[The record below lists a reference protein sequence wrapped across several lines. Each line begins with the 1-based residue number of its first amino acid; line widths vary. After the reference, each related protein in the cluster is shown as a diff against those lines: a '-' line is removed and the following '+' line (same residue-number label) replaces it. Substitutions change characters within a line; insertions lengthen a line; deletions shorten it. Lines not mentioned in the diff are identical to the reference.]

1 MALFI
6 KIFYYMEGKTMKKT
20 LISITAAILTIFAF
34 ASCTKDLVTNEQNA
48 ENKPENNNVL
58 TSIIK
63 KDATEEAEEA
73 VKKMFK
79 ALKSY
84 DIEEAQKYVDVDEIA
99 SEADT
104 NENSTLFMK
113 TAFESLEYEIK
124 SSEKIDENNVI
135 VNTSITAIDMK
146 PVMSEFFTKA
156 MQYAFSIAFAETQPS
171 EEEQNK
177 KMEEILVECIT
188 KPDLVNVTN
197 EVSVKVSKIDN
208 EWKIEA
214 DDAFTNAV
222 LGGLVDATN
231 DLNNS
236 LNGNEEET
244 AEEITFNDLHNWL
257 VGDIWNDGF
266 CDLSYYY
273 EDGTSSTGAELDA
286 EFAIDRLTKA
296 YEEKSKYDNF
306 VENLSDEYEELKGVY
321 AKVSPEID
329 ALYDEVMARGTEI
342 VGEDLPT
349 DKYKQY
355 ADVLYDLLWD
365 LM

>member
-1 MALFI
+1 
-6 KIFYYMEGKTMKKT
+6 MKKT
-20 LISITAAILTIFAF
+20 IISITAAVLIIFAF
-34 ASCTKDLVTNEQNA
+34 TSCAKDSVTNEHNAESENA
-48 ENKPENNNVL
+48 ENNFFE
-58 TSIIK
+58 TIIK
-63 KDATEEAEEA
+63 KDAVEEAEDTI
-73 VKKMFK
+73 KKTLKAFK
-79 ALKSY
+79 KY
-84 DIEEAQKYVDVDEIA
+84 DLEEAQKYINVDEIA
-99 SEADT
+99 SKADT

-113 TAFESLEYEIK
+113 TAFGSLEYEII

-146 PVMSEFFTKA
+146 PVMAEFFGKA
-156 MQYAFSIAFAETQPS
+156 MQYAFSFAFSEVQPT
-171 EEEQNK
+171 EEEQNQ

-188 KPDLVNVTN
+188 KPDIANATN
-197 EVSVKVSKIDN
+197 EVPVKVTKIDG
-208 EWKIEA
+208 EWKIETSQTLA
-214 DDAFTNAV
+214 NAV
-222 LGGLVDATN
+222 LGGLIDATN

-244 AEEITFNDLHNWL
+244 EKASTEEITFNDLHSWL

-329 ALYDEVMARGTEI
+329 ALYNEVMARGAKV

-349 DKYKQY
+349 DKYQQY
-355 ADVLYDLLWD
+355 ANVLYDLLWD

>member
-1 MALFI
+1 
-6 KIFYYMEGKTMKKT
+6 MKKT
-20 LISITAAILTIFAF
+20 LISIAAAALTMLIF
-34 ASCTKDLVTNEQNA
+34 ASCAKDSGTNNQNA

-84 DIEEAQKYVDVDEIA
+84 DIEEAQMYVDVDEIA

-104 NENSTLFMK
+104 NENSTLFIK
-113 TAFESLEYEIK
+113 TAFESLDYKIV
-124 SSEKIDENNVI
+124 SSEKIDDDNVT

-188 KPDLVNVTN
+188 KPDLANVTN
-197 EVSVKVSKIDN
+197 EVSVKVSKIND

-231 DLNNS
+231 ELNNS

-244 AEEITFNDLHNWL
+244 ENASTEEITFNDLHNWL

-329 ALYDEVMARGTEI
+329 ALYDEVMARGAKV

-349 DKYKQY
+349 DKYQQY
-355 ADVLYDLLWD
+355 ANVLYDLLWD